1 MITVKKKQYLTDQSG
16 KRTGVIL
23 DMRTFEKIEEE
34 LDELA
39 CIHAYDKAKPDVDAA
54 IQRGDYMTLD
64 EYLAERSAKHK
75 GKRNKRRK

>member
-23 DMRTFEKIEEE
+23 DMKTFEKIEEE

-39 CIHAYDKAKPDVDAA
+39 CIHAYDKAKPEVDDA
-54 IQRGDYMTLD
+54 IQQGNYMAID
-64 EYLAERSAKHK
+64 EYLIKRSTKNK
-75 GKRNKRRK
+75 GKLNNKKK

>member
-16 KRTGVIL
+16 KRTCVVL

-39 CIHAYDKAKPDVDAA
+39 CIHAYDKAKQGVDSA

-64 EYLAERSAKHK
+64 EYLAERSAKH
-75 GKRNKRRK
+75 N